1 MIIEPLFTALKL
13 HGLGCILLHSFCPPS
28 SRTSCEVGP
37 DTVTRTLVWR
47 FNLDKTSPYS
57 RERKEYWGSWTCL
70 MLDLVFQGTILM
82 ERQSPTVALSLH
94 LFRAQGHF
102 LKPYLHSPFGASPN
116 FGTGWCN
123 CSLKSCRGQIP
134 LTGQRLCSCLMV
146 QNVYI
151 RIAPLVHSLPK
162 ATIIRS

>member
-37 DTVTRTLVWR
+37 DTVTWTLVWR

-94 LFRAQGHF
+94 LFIAKR
-102 LKPYLHSPFGASPN
+102 
-116 FGTGWCN
+116 
-123 CSLKSCRGQIP
+123 P
-134 LTGQRLCSCLMV
+134 LFEALFALPLW
-146 QNVYI
+146 
-151 RIAPLVHSLPK
+151 RIAKFWHGVMQLQPK
-162 ATIIRS
+162 KLSRTDPADRSEALLLFDGAKRLH